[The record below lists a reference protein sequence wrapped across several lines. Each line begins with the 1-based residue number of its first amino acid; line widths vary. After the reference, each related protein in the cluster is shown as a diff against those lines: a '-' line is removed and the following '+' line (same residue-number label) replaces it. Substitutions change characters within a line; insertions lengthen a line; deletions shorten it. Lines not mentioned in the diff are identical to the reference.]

1 MLNHA
6 KPMAKNESQ
15 QLSAGAR
22 KAAVF
27 VLAVGDEIARELF
40 TLLSEDEIRHLGD
53 VARKLEDVSRSEVIS
68 VLEEFRQRFAGG
80 HIPQKGVGSM
90 FQLMMERALGE
101 DRAHALFGPEE
112 SLEDP
117 FDACKAVDAVTL
129 GRLLEAEHAQTIA
142 IVLDALS
149 PERAAKVLQQIDEAR
164 APEIV
169 WRMAHLG
176 NVSDDV
182 RRDVGKTFSAEL
194 MAMNL
199 VQPHDVDVD
208 EGAGD
213 ERTVGL
219 LKALPTEFSNAVL
232 ANLETRDMEFA
243 KDLKSKLFT
252 FDDLVGLDSRSM
264 QRLLRELDTK
274 TLAVAM
280 KGASEAVSNLIYSSM
295 SSRAAE
301 MLRDDI
307 DAMGPTR
314 LADVEA
320 AQKAIVEAAVRLEE
334 DGVITIPRGEGDVV

>member
-1 MLNHA
+1 MITHA
-6 KPMAKNESQ
+6 KPMARRESH

-40 TLLSEDEIRHLGD
+40 TLLSEEEIRHLGD
-53 VARKLEDVSRSEVIS
+53 VARRLEDVSRSEVVS

-101 DRAHALFGPEE
+101 DRANALFAPEE
-112 SLEDP
+112 SPEDP
-117 FDACKAVDAVTL
+117 FDACRAVDVGTL
-129 GRLLEAEHAQTIA
+129 ARLLEAEHAQTIA
-142 IVLDALS
+142 IVLDALE
-149 PERAAKVLQQIDEAR
+149 PERAAKVLQKLDESR

-169 WRMAHLG
+169 WRMSHLG
-176 NVSDDV
+176 NVPDDV
-182 RRDVGKTFSAEL
+182 RRDVGKTFSSEL
-194 MAMNL
+194 LAMNL
-199 VQPHDVDVD
+199 VQPRNFE
-208 EGAGD
+208 EGEDKGED
-213 ERTVGL
+213 HTIDLV
-219 LKALPTEFSNAVL
+219 KALPTEF
-232 ANLETRDMEFA
+232 ANTLLTSLESRDAEFA
-243 KDLKSKLFT
+243 KEMKAKLFT

-280 KGASEAVSNLIYSSM
+280 KGASEPVGNLVYASM

-320 AQKAIVEAAVRLEE
+320 AQKSIVAAAIRLEE

>member
-1 MLNHA
+1 MANV
-6 KPMAKNESQ
+6 KPILRTESQ
-15 QLSAGAR
+15 ELSAGAR

-40 TLLSEDEIRHLGD
+40 TRLSEDEIRDLGD
-53 VARKLEDVSRSEVIS
+53 VARRLEDVSRAEVIS

-80 HIPQKGVGSM
+80 HIPKKGVGSM

-101 DRAHALFGPEE
+101 DRAHALFPQEE
-112 SLEDP
+112 TMDDP
-117 FDACKAVDAVTL
+117 FDAVKTVDAGTL
-129 GRLLEAEHAQTIA
+129 ARLLEAEHAQTIA

-149 PERAAKVLQQIDEAR
+149 SDRAAKVLQKLDEAR

-169 WRMAHLG
+169 WRLAHLG
-176 NVSDDV
+176 NVSDEV
-182 RRDVGKTFSAEL
+182 RRDVGKTFGAEL
-194 MAMNL
+194 LAMNL
-199 VQPHDVDVD
+199 KTPDSD
-208 EGAGD
+208 EENSE

-219 LKALPTEFSNAVL
+219 VKALPTEF
-232 ANLETRDMEFA
+232 ANNLLTLLEARDAEFA

-274 TLAVAM
+274 SLAIAM
-280 KGASEAVSNLIYSSM
+280 KGSSTGVSDLIFGSM

-301 MLRDDI
+301 MLKDDI

-320 AQKAIVEAAVRLEE
+320 AQKTVVEAAIRLET